1 LAHQLYPSRVETDA
15 RITPVQVVRCLR
27 AGKLVDGPT
36 RDEFGKWICKLE
48 RLSAGDA
55 VAVAIDPSSDLIVIT
70 VFEAD

>member
-1 LAHQLYPSRVETDA
+1 
-15 RITPVQVVRCLR
+15 LR

-55 VAVAIDPSSDLIVIT
+55 IAVVVAIDPSSHLIVIT
-70 VFEAD
+70 VCEAD